1 MKQPKCPWCGM
12 GFRGDQSNS
21 WHVEGFRE
29 DGCCGSQWFPDFEG
43 GHTEGRKQSEA
54 CREIVRLKISQLR
67 RMAEVLLPKLIEME
81 QSWRTEMARR
91 SKGLPHQL
99 PSISHRRYL
108 RLFRLS
114 DAIEA
119 KITELKESQCSTK
132 S

>member
-12 GFRGDQSNS
+12 GFRGDQSDS

-29 DGCCGSQWFPDFEG
+29 EGRCGSQWFPDFEG
-43 GHTEGRKQSEA
+43 GLAEGRKQSEA
-54 CREIVRLKISQLR
+54 CREIARLKIAHLR
-67 RMAEVLLPKLIEME
+67 RMEESLLPKMIAIE

-91 SKGLPHQL
+91 SKGLPYQL
-99 PSISHRRYL
+99 PSVSHRKYL
-108 RLFRLS
+108 RMGRLA